1 MRKNASLA
9 RICGLGLLA
18 VCSVTRPGVAQVP
31 AQIVPSIEE
40 TGAPTFT
47 FPGAESSSS
56 TGTGTSSST
65 SSYSGAWG
73 SSDAMSKLLSQSY
86 GADAV
91 AAAKAAG
98 INPDTLAAFGQ
109 IESHFQNTGNSSSSA
124 KGVWQITNG
133 TWNEYASK
141 LGLSSADRNDPTAQA
156 KVASAIISSYASSV
170 SKSTGK
176 AATSAQVYAAYM
188 FGTSAGS
195 KIATATSSTP
205 LSSLVSSSSLAA
217 NNMSGWTVGQ
227 YLSTVS
233 TRMGSGASETVTG

>member
-1 MRKNASLA
+1 MTRPLSLA
-9 RICGLGLLA
+9 RWSGLGLLA
-18 VCSVTRPGVAQVP
+18 VCIAARPGVAQV
-31 AQIVPSIEE
+31 ATQIVPSIEE
-40 TGAPTFT
+40 AGAPTFV
-47 FPGAESSSS
+47 FPGAQTSSSS
-56 TGTGTSSST
+56 GSGASGSAAR
-65 SSYSGAWG
+65 YSGAWG

-98 INPDTLAAFGQ
+98 INPDTLAAYAQ

-124 KGVWQITNG
+124 TGVWQITNG
-133 TWNEYASK
+133 TWNDYASK

-156 KVASAIISSYASSV
+156 KVASAIISSYASAV
-170 SKSTGK
+170 SKSTGTP
-176 AATSAQVYAAYM
+176 ATSAQVYAAYM
-188 FGTSAGS
+188 FGPSAGS
-195 KIATATSSTP
+195 KIAAATSSTP
-205 LSSLVSSSSLAA
+205 LSSLVSRSSLAA

>member
-1 MRKNASLA
+1 MSRNASLA
-9 RICGLGLLA
+9 RICGFGLLA
-18 VCSVTRPGVAQVP
+18 VWSATRPGVAQVP

-56 TGTGTSSST
+56 TGTGTSGST

-73 SSDAMSKLLSQSY
+73 SGDAMSKLLSQSY

-124 KGVWQITNG
+124 KGVWQISNG

-141 LGLSSADRNDPTAQA
+141 LGLSSADRNDPAAQA
-156 KVASAIISSYASSV
+156 KVASAIISSYTRSV
-170 SKSTGK
+170 SKTTGK
-176 AATSAQVYAAYM
+176 PATSAQVYAAYM
-188 FGTSAGS
+188 FGPSAGS

>member
-1 MRKNASLA
+1 MSRGIFLA
-9 RICGLGLLA
+9 RCIGLGVLA
-18 VCSVTRPGVAQVP
+18 PCVLPLPSVAQVP
-31 AQIVPSIEE
+31 TQIVPSIEE

-47 FPGAESSSS
+47 FPDA
-56 TGTGTSSST
+56 GTSSSAAAGT
-65 SSYSGAWG
+65 SGSSSSYSGAWG
-73 SSDAMSKLLSQSY
+73 GSDAMSTLLSQSY
-86 GADAV
+86 GEDAV

-98 INPDTLAAFGQ
+98 INPDTLAAVAQ
-109 IESHFQNTGNSSSSA
+109 IESPFQNTGNRSSSA
-124 KGVWQITNG
+124 TGVWQITDG

-141 LGLSSADRNDPTAQA
+141 LGLSSAERNDPAAQA
-156 KVASAIISSYASSV
+156 KVASAIISSYASTV
-170 SKSTGK
+170 SKATGTS
-176 AATSAQVYAAYM
+176 ATSAQVYAAYM

-233 TRMGSGASETVTG
+233 SRMGSGASETVAG

>member
-1 MRKNASLA
+1 MTRGISLA
-9 RICGLGLLA
+9 RWSGLGVLA
-18 VCSVTRPGVAQVP
+18 VCVVARPGAAQV
-31 AQIVPSIEE
+31 AVQIVPSIEE

-47 FPGAESSSS
+47 FPGADTTSSSGSGASSSS
-56 TGTGTSSST
+56 

-124 KGVWQITNG
+124 QGVWQITNG

-141 LGLSSADRNDPTAQA
+141 LGLSSADRNDPAAQA

-170 SKSTGK
+170 SKSTGTP
-176 AATSAQVYAAYM
+176 ATSAQVYAAYM

-205 LSSLVSSSSLAA
+205 LSSLVPSSSLAA

-233 TRMGSGASETVTG
+233 TRMGNGASETVTG

>member
-1 MRKNASLA
+1 MTRPLSLA
-9 RICGLGLLA
+9 RWSGLGLLA
-18 VCSVTRPGVAQVP
+18 VCIAARPGVAQV
-31 AQIVPSIEE
+31 ATQIVPSIEE
-40 TGAPTFT
+40 TGAPTFV
-47 FPGAESSSS
+47 FSGAQTSSSS
-56 TGTGTSSST
+56 GAGTSGSASR
-65 SSYSGAWG
+65 YSGAWG

-124 KGVWQITNG
+124 TGVWQITNG
-133 TWNEYASK
+133 TWNDYASK

-156 KVASAIISSYASSV
+156 KVASAIISSYASAV
-170 SKSTGK
+170 SKSTGTT
-176 AATSAQVYAAYM
+176 ATSAQVYAAYM
-188 FGTSAGS
+188 FGPSAGS
-195 KIATATSSTP
+195 KIAAATSSTP
-205 LSSLVSSSSLAA
+205 LSSLVSGSSLAA

-233 TRMGSGASETVTG
+233 TRMGSGASETATG

>member
-1 MRKNASLA
+1 MRRGVSLA
-9 RICGLGLLA
+9 RCGGLGVLA
-18 VCSVTRPGVAQVP
+18 VCLVARPGVAQV
-31 AQIVPSIEE
+31 ATQIVPTIEE
-40 TGAPTFT
+40 PGAPTFT
-47 FPGAESSSS
+47 FPGTDTSSS
-56 TGTGTSSST
+56 TGTGASGSA

-188 FGTSAGS
+188 FGPSAGS

-233 TRMGSGASETVTG
+233 TRMGSGATETVTG